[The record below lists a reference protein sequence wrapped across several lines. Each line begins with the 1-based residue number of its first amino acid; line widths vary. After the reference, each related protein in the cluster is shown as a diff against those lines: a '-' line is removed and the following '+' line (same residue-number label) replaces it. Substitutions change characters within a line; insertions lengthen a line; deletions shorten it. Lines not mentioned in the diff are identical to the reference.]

1 MIPRPAILS
10 TVKFADKIEN
20 FFVVVVAAAIVVVV
34 NHHNCR
40 NQFSLKTEYF
50 YLC

>member
-10 TVKFADKIEN
+10 AVKFADKIEN
-20 FFVVVVAAAIVVVV
+20 FFVVVVVV

-40 NQFSLKTEYF
+40 NQFSLKIEF
-50 YLC
+50 LYLC